1 MTRKVPGV
9 AIAGG
14 NDEVWETDVSS
25 KRVHTTWMDDATMT
39 RTSHVFNET
48 SLKSMS
54 RGGVREDQA

>member
-14 NDEVWETDVSS
+14 NDEVWENDASS

-39 RTSHVFNET
+39 RTSHVF
-48 SLKSMS
+48 
-54 RGGVREDQA
+54 VRRH